1 LFGDLIKCPDYP
13 QETMRE
19 IPLPGLLQLTHDLFE
34 RELYPRLNTA
44 GFGDLRPGHGCVF
57 GTITPEGERLTVLAE
72 RANLTK
78 QAVGEVVSELER
90 AGYVERVPDP
100 SDGRAKIIRLTKR
113 GTAAWEFGWSILNDV
128 RERWEQRYGKER
140 VATAV
145 ELLSEIV
152 SNEIWA
158 APAARRAA

>member
-1 LFGDLIKCPDYP
+1 
-13 QETMRE
+13 MRE

-44 GFGDLRPGHGCVF
+44 GFSDLRPGHGCVF
-57 GTITPEGERLTVLAE
+57 GTITREGDRLTVLAE

-100 SDGRAKIIRLTKR
+100 SDGRAKIIRLTKD
-113 GTAAWEFGWSILNDV
+113 GEAAWTLGWSVLKEI
-128 RERWEQRYGKER
+128 RE
-140 VATAV
+140 
-145 ELLSEIV
+145 
-152 SNEIWA
+152 
-158 APAARRAA
+158 

>member
-1 LFGDLIKCPDYP
+1 
-13 QETMRE
+13 MRE
-19 IPLPGLLQLTHDLFE
+19 IPLPGLLQLTHDVYE
-34 RELYPRLNTA
+34 RELYPRLNEA

-57 GTITPEGERLTVLAE
+57 GTITPEGARLTELAE

-113 GTAAWEFGWSILNDV
+113 GTAAWEFGWGILREV
-128 RERWEQRYGKER
+128 LERWEQRYGKER
-140 VATAV
+140 VATTV
-145 ELLSEIV
+145 ELLTEIV
-152 SNEIWA
+152 RDEIWRT
-158 APAARRAA
+158 PVVRRAA

>member
-1 LFGDLIKCPDYP
+1 M
-13 QETMRE
+13 QAQSRE

-34 RELYPRLNTA
+34 RELYPRMHAA
-44 GFGDLRPGHGCVF
+44 GYGDLRPGHGCVF

-100 SDGRAKIIRLTKR
+100 SDGRAKIIRLTDR
-113 GTAAWEFGWSILNDV
+113 GEEAWKLGWSHLEDI
-128 RERWEQRYGKER
+128 RGRWEERYGKER
-140 VATAV
+140 VATMV
-145 ELLSEIV
+145 ELLGDIV
-152 SNEIWA
+152 ADEMFA
-158 APAARRAA
+158 AGAPSIAA